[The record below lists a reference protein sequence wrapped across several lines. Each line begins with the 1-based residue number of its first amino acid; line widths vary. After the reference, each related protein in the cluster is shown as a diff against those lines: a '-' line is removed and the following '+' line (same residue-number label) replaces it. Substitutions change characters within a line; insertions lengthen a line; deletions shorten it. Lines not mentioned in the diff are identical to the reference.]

1 VAGFLTTERK
11 LSKQG
16 RAIAVLGAVALLFG
30 CALDVAVAQ
39 AGTYQVAICHDPSSG
54 LSAPTDGI
62 SFLTAGSGA
71 EAGVYQG
78 CGTAGYLYATL
89 DGTVAHGPSDLAEWT
104 FTAPAGTTIDGV
116 QVFRAFTV
124 GPSAAYESPVDWL
137 ESTAADGT
145 VSVLAD
151 CTAAYGC
158 SASGTGPLSEFAAA
172 NELDFGALDGAVAID
187 GEAQCGGG
195 DPCAPGGGAVCP
207 ELGGDPCIASNHIYA
222 LVVTLE
228 DDIAPIAT
236 DVSGP
241 LISGGVISGAAAV
254 SFDATDVGSGLYSA
268 ALSVDGSQVVSTSL
282 GSNGS
287 HCTPID
293 LPGSGESAPSVARF
307 AWTVPCPLAASGT
320 LMLDTASLLD
330 GVHQLE
336 LTLTDAAGNVAPI
349 WTGTIDTDN
358 APQGG
363 APTIDGY
370 AQQGQT
376 LVANAGAWTPQP
388 SSFGY
393 QWELCDAEGDACT
406 AIPGANGSAYTVGA
420 ADAYGQLKVLVTAS
434 DGDGSS
440 DASSSASGV
449 VLDAD
454 GNASPPAVTSTTGRG
469 AVHAGGAAA
478 GGAASAG
485 GVQAGPTGGSSAG
498 GAACAEARLRA
509 LVNGSSR
516 VAIPFGRSVTLRG
529 TLHCGG
535 ATGEHAVLRVELAPT
550 AGAVRPHYAQVTTGA
565 TGAFAYRVGPG
576 PSRRVSVSYVAAG
589 GARPV
594 SASAQIVV
602 TPEISL
608 SITPTST
615 FNGDTITFRGRVSGG
630 HEPRGGL
637 PLEME
642 YLEGRQWMIYQII
655 HADPADG
662 HFVYRYTFRRT
673 TESITYSFRFAIPA
687 SGVAGYPFASAA
699 SPARSVH
706 VDP

>member
-1 VAGFLTTERK
+1 VAGPLTTERK

-16 RAIAVLGAVALLFG
+16 RAIAAVGAVALVLG
-30 CALDVAVAQ
+30 CALDGAVAQ
-39 AGTYQVAICHDPSSG
+39 AGTYQVAICHDPASG

-62 SFLTAGSGA
+62 SFVTAGSGA

-89 DGTVAHGPSDLAEWT
+89 DGSVAHGPDDLAAWT
-104 FTAPAGTTIDGV
+104 FKAPAGTTIDGA
-116 QVFRAFTV
+116 QVFRAFTA
-124 GPSAAYESPVDWL
+124 GPSVAYESPVDWL
-137 ESTAADGT
+137 QSTAADGA

-207 ELGGDPCIASNHIYA
+207 ELGGDQCIASNHLYA
-222 LVVTLE
+222 LVVTL
-228 DDIAPIAT
+228 DDDVAPTAS

-241 LISGGVISGAAAV
+241 LISSAVISGAAAV

-268 ALSVDGSQVVSTSL
+268 GLTVDGTQLVSASL
-282 GSNGS
+282 GSNGG

-293 LPGSGESAPSVARF
+293 LPGSGESAPSVVRF
-307 AWTVPCPLAASGT
+307 AWTVPCPPAASGT

-330 GVHQLE
+330 GVHQLQV
-336 LTLTDAAGNVAPI
+336 TLTDAAGNVAPI
-349 WTGTIDTDN
+349 WTGTIDTNN

-363 APTIDGY
+363 APTIYGY

-376 LVANAGAWTPQP
+376 LVADAGSWTPQP
-388 SSFGY
+388 SGYGY
-393 QWELCDAEGDACT
+393 QWERCDAQGDACA

-420 ADAYGQLKVLVTAS
+420 ADAYGQLKVLVTAT

-440 DASSSASGV
+440 DASSPASGV

-454 GNASPPAVTSTTGRG
+454 GNSSPPAATSPTGRG
-469 AVHAGGAAA
+469 VVHGGGAAA
-478 GGAASAG
+478 GDAASGG
-485 GVQAGPTGGSSAG
+485 GVQAGAAGGSSAVA
-498 GAACAEARLRA
+498 AACADARLRA
-509 LVNGSSR
+509 LVNGSSS

-529 TLHCGG
+529 TLRCGG
-535 ATGEHAVLRVELAPT
+535 APAKRALLRVELAPA
-550 AGAVRPHYAQVTTGA
+550 AGAARPRYAQVTTSA

-589 GARPV
+589 AARRV
-594 SASAQIVV
+594 SASARIVV

-630 HEPRGGL
+630 DEPRRGL

-642 YLEGRQWMIYQII
+642 YLEGGRWMIYQVVR
-655 HADPADG
+655 ADPADG
-662 HFVYRYTFRRT
+662 RFVYRYTFRRT

-687 SGVAGYPFASAA
+687 SGVVGYPFASAA

-706 VDP
+706 VEP